1 MSGTSSSNPDSA
13 LPEPLVFTVHDMP
26 RPAALPDEQRRTRAG
41 RLRMLLV
48 LAICAAPVLAS
59 YLTYFVIR
67 PQGGASTAELIE
79 PRAVPPALPLSTL
92 DGTAVDTASLRG
104 QWLLLVVGS
113 GACDAA
119 CERRLYLQRQLR
131 EMTGRERER
140 IDKVWLV
147 DDAAPLRP
155 ELLAAL
161 TATPAVTVLRAPRE
175 ALQRWLAAAPGRAL
189 DEHLYIVDPMG
200 QWMMRA
206 PVDPDPQKLKRDV
219 DRLLRASASW
229 DRAGR

>member
-26 RPAALPDEQRRTRAG
+26 LPALPDEQRRTRAG

-48 LAICAAPVLAS
+48 LAVCAAPVLAS

-67 PQGGASTAELIE
+67 PQGGASSAELIE
-79 PRAVPPALPLSTL
+79 PRPLPPALPLSTL
-92 DGTAVDTASLRG
+92 DGTAVDPASLRG

-113 GACDAA
+113 GTCDAV

-161 TATPAVTVLRAPRE
+161 RAAPAVTVLRAPRE
-175 ALQRWLAAAPGRAL
+175 ALQRWLAAAPGHAL

-206 PVDPDPQKLKRDV
+206 PVDADPQKLRRDV